1 MSGPPP
7 PPQVSPDGKF
17 YWDGERWVPMQEQ
30 APLSQQ
36 PPEAQQQPPPPQG
49 VMPAPLPA
57 GYEIKKKGHFWR
69 NGLIGC
75 GGLIAL
81 IVIVSVAASGSH
93 GSSTSSSTSP
103 TSNPASSASSAPPKS
118 KFVTFGSGTLV
129 VGKDIQAGTYRTR
142 HDSSGCYFARLKGFS
157 GALGDI
163 LANDNTD
170 ARVVITIL
178 PTDAGFQS
186 SNCDTWSSDLSAI
199 TTSQT
204 SFRNGDFIVGTDMV
218 PGTYRNTASSGCYF
232 ARLSGFDHTLDNII
246 ANDNTDA
253 QAVVTIAASDKGFES
268 SNCGTWTKM

>member
-1 MSGPPP
+1 MSSERPP

-30 APLSQQ
+30 APSQQ
-36 PPEAQQQPPPPQG
+36 PPEAQQQPLPPQG

-57 GYEIKKKGHFWR
+57 GYEIKRKGHRWR

-75 GGLIAL
+75 AGLIAL

-142 HDSSGCYFARLKGFS
+142 HDSSNCYFARLKGFS
-157 GALGDI
+157 GALSDI
-163 LANDNTD
+163 IANDNTN

-204 SFRNGDFIVGTDMV
+204 SFGNGDFIVGTDMV